1 MPEQEELEGGF
12 RQTQLSCQQLS
23 RVPVPGVPV
32 TACTSPVLLS
42 FGGILLVR
50 PTTLEAPTPSLVL
63 PRAWYW
69 AGCWGSQ
76 RERQNQSISDFINQ
90 YQSHVST
97 EER

>member
-12 RQTQLSCQQLS
+12 RQTQLS

-32 TACTSPVLLS
+32 TACTSPVLLF

-50 PTTLEAPTPSLVL
+50 STTLEAPTPSLVL

-69 AGCWGSQ
+69 AGCWGVS
-76 RERQNQSISDFINQ
+76 ERKTEPIDFRF
-90 YQSHVST
+90 YQSVPKPCQ
-97 EER
+97 R